1 MVRRMKTT
9 LNIDD
14 GVMTRLKAEAQRQ
27 GRTMSQ
33 LVEIAL
39 RMLLDR
45 KEPPPELPT
54 MPSFA
59 MGPARV
65 DVSNREALYDLMD
78 KG

>member
-1 MVRRMKTT
+1 VCRMKTT

-14 GVMTRLKAEAQRQ
+14 RVMARLKAEAQRQ

-45 KEPPPELPT
+45 KENPPELPPL
-54 MPSFA
+54 PSFP
-59 MGPARV
+59 MGRAQV
-65 DVSNREALYDLMD
+65 DVSNREALDDFLD
-78 KG
+78 KS

>member
-1 MVRRMKTT
+1 MVSRMKTT

-14 GVMTRLKAEAQRQ
+14 RVMARLKTEAQRQ

-45 KEPPPELPT
+45 KESPRELPSLPT
-54 MPSFA
+54 FR
-59 MGPARV
+59 MGPAKV
-65 DVSNREALYDLMD
+65 DVSNREALDDFLD
-78 KG
+78 KN

>member
-1 MVRRMKTT
+1 MKTT

-14 GVMTRLKAEAQRQ
+14 RVMARLKAEAQRQ

-45 KEPPPELPT
+45 KESPPELPPL
-54 MPSFA
+54 PSFP
-59 MGPARV
+59 MGRAQV
-65 DVSNREALYDLMD
+65 DVSNREALDDFLD
-78 KG
+78 KN